1 MEGVLCRRI
10 EKLDGKVVY
19 TTRGKS
25 CVYRASRVG
34 EFFCKKVSSREDC
47 AETPTDLPDTSST
60 LQSAPNTKFF
70 RNGQLVIVRDGVEYN
85 VMGQKI

>member
-1 MEGVLCRRI
+1 MPPEVYNNGFKDYSATLCVPCSSLADYQSHEIWGVFAGIQC
-10 EKLDGKVVY
+10 LD
-19 TTRGKS
+19 
-25 CVYRASRVG
+25 
-34 EFFCKKVSSREDC
+34 